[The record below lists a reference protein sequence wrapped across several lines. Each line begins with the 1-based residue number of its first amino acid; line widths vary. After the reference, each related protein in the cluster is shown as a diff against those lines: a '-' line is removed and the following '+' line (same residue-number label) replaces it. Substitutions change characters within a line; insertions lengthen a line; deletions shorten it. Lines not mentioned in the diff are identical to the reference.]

1 MTSSAAYFD
10 SDNFEIQ
17 WANATEEQ
25 MGRMVKR
32 ARYLAP
38 SIGIIP
44 ILAGFFSSH
53 ASVKNDAADNLEFL
67 IKKIKIFLSD
77 TKNPGSYAK
86 GMVESALVSARM
98 LNQIS
103 PETPSD
109 EIDFFL
115 RLLLEMGGKGPG
127 FAFKGLYKGVIP
139 LDSMEKTIDFVSE
152 TGRLAFVD
160 QYIQA
165 RPSVRL
171 KYGTAFKHM
180 LNNLGSRPA
189 VIEFYASLF
198 DRHQDADPF
207 LNNIKARLRN
217 PETIMETELVS
228 KKTAKRTLGLK
239 ALSMLLNRIPSN
251 LLLPCLNPEEKADIR
266 ITVYSIIENSSVG
279 VYSDL
284 FDPLLKLFPK
294 VRGDEALHAFKAMVA
309 TGKYP
314 LHRLMGKVHKIYP
327 SLIPVI
333 MDEISSLSKTSFF
346 FIQDIGLNKEQ
357 YETGLHLEINH
368 ACIFGMIKKRP
379 ERVVKILQREAGSKK
394 VFSIQMTGF
403 IKKIESILAT
413 EKKDIAS
420 DFLPIISDLSQG
432 KKFREEKR
440 LFQKRLK
447 NPTEKKLDLLKKN
460 RSPKSIDFEGN
471 TISSQNLSKKRFKS
485 SPLIFNG
492 SKIYDSNLSQACFSF
507 SFFKRCVLYK
517 VDMRDT
523 IFENVSFDHAYLI
536 NVDARGAVFHNCSFH
551 GTSIFNSNFNNAV
564 IKDAIFIE
572 AIISASFFEQT
583 DLSYSCFAYSN
594 LSGISFLTADINQ
607 VDFSGTRA
615 RFCRFPHSN
624 RMVKRTK
631 DIDYNARKFQLTFED
646 MPPIDGTIIGETI
659 IDETILR
666 KINLL
671 IFCEFAHYGELKF
684 LKQNK
689 LSLLTAYDI
698 FKTKQADLFSIIP
711 MLIHENIHLPG
722 LDPFSEQTPSGICDY
737 VPSLETRLICAAY
750 METQSL
756 IPEQNTPPVIQGL
769 FTIGSVGSIAQ
780 TAESDIDYW
789 VCIQESDL
797 SLSQIKLLEK
807 KLFLL
812 EKMGRDK
819 FNIQVNF
826 FIVDVTKAKNDDFG
840 DSTIES
846 SGSAQARLLKE
857 EFYRTMIYLAGK
869 IPLWAVL
876 PTAVSLNYYTSIGN
890 QISTHHPQD
899 RYVDLGDIHRIQ
911 AGEYFGASLWQ
922 MFKWLKSPFK
932 SVIKMALLEKYIFEY
947 GRELL
952 LCNQYKNEWMNSGA
966 YLKLAQNDS
975 YYFLLKHLVLFYKKI
990 EDPHSVNL
998 LLTCFFLKLGVSKK
1012 EEIEN
1017 TVFGLRKILL
1027 LKCMDKWGWDI
1038 NRVFGIGNSKAWPY
1052 KNIVRLSHTLEK
1064 YILQKYKQLKKEC
1077 VHNIREEALI
1087 SRQDQTVLEHKVKI
1101 EFSDQPMK
1109 VRKILLVS
1117 RGDRHFYGLH
1127 LKYIDTHS
1135 PNGEWVLLNRK
1146 PKAAID
1152 SEEPLIR
1159 AETIEEIGA
1168 WLIINGLYSK
1178 NTMIHL
1184 APNPCHVT
1192 FDEIKRLYETIH
1204 DFFHPLIKP
1213 SVSFDQLLVYPPK
1226 KAAFVSV
1233 NFYARKEL
1241 KKIMHYTVLY
1251 VNTWNEVF
1259 CSPSFTTQGFI
1270 SLEHVKR
1277 DLMFKLR
1284 TRELPLDTLFYF
1296 SKGVVT

>member
-1 MTSSAAYFD
+1 MTSSTAYFD

-17 WANATEEQ
+17 WINATEKQ
-25 MGRMVKR
+25 MTRIVKK
-32 ARYLAP
+32 ARYLEP
-38 SIGIIP
+38 SIGITP
-44 ILAGFFSSH
+44 ILAGFFSNH
-53 ASVKNDAADNLEFL
+53 ASIKNVAADNLEFL
-67 IKKIKIFLSD
+67 IKKIGILLSD
-77 TKNPGSYAK
+77 KKHSDNYAK
-86 GMVESALVSARM
+86 GMRESALVSARIISR
-98 LNQIS
+98 IS
-103 PETPSD
+103 PETPSGD
-109 EIDFFL
+109 IDFFL

-127 FAFKGLYKGVIP
+127 FAFKGLYKGIIQ
-139 LDSMEKTIDFVSE
+139 LNSMKNTISFVSE

-160 QYIQA
+160 QYLQA

-171 KYGTAFKHM
+171 KYGTGFKHM
-180 LNNLGSRPA
+180 LNNLGSRSA

-207 LNNIKARLRN
+207 LNNIKALLRN
-217 PETIMETELVS
+217 PDTIMETELVS
-228 KKTAKRTLGLK
+228 EETAKRILGLK

-251 LLLPCLNPEEKADIR
+251 LLLPCLNPKEKADIR
-266 ITVYSIIENSSVG
+266 ITIYSIIENSSMG

-284 FDPLLKLFPK
+284 FDSIVKLFPQSK
-294 VRGDEALHAFKAMVA
+294 GDEALQAFKAMVS

-314 LHRLMGKVHKIYP
+314 LYKLMEIVNKLYP
-327 SLIPVI
+327 SFIPVI

-346 FIQDIGLNKEQ
+346 FIQDIAQNKEQ
-357 YETGLHLEINH
+357 YKKGLHLEINH

-379 ERVVKILQREAGSKK
+379 ERVVEIFQRGALGSAG
-394 VFSIQMTGF
+394 VFRTEVIGF
-403 IKKIESILAT
+403 IKKIKSILAN

-420 DFLPIISDLSQG
+420 DFLPVISDLSHD
-432 KKFREEKR
+432 KKIKEEKG
-440 LFQKRLK
+440 LFWKRLK
-447 NPTEKKLDLLKKN
+447 NPIKKKLELLKKN
-460 RSPKSIDFEGN
+460 SSSKSIDFEGN
-471 TISSQNLSKKRFKS
+471 TISSQNLSGKSFKS
-485 SPLIFNG
+485 YPIIFNK
-492 SKIYDSNLSQACFSF
+492 SKIQNSNLSLSCFSF
-507 SFFKRCVLYK
+507 SFFKGCVLYN
-517 VDMRDT
+517 VDMGQT
-523 IFENVSFDHAYLI
+523 IFKNVSFDNAFLI
-536 NVDARGAVFHNCSFH
+536 NVDARGAVFQNCSFH
-551 GTSIFNSNFNNAV
+551 GTSIYNSSFNNAQ

-572 AIISASFFEQT
+572 AVISTSFFENT
-583 DLSYSCFAYSN
+583 DLSYSCFAYSKI
-594 LSGISFLTADINQ
+594 SKVSFLTANINQ
-607 VDFSGTRA
+607 VDFSGTIA

-624 RMVKRTK
+624 RIITRTEG
-631 DIDYNARKFQLTFED
+631 IDYNARKFQLAFED
-646 MPPIDGTIIGETI
+646 IPP
-659 IDETILR
+659 IDETILWE
-666 KINLL
+666 INLL

-698 FKTKQADLFSIIP
+698 FKTKHAELFIIIP
-711 MLIHENIHLPG
+711 MLIHENIHFPG
-722 LDPFSEQTPSGICDY
+722 LDPFPEQTPCGICDY
-737 VPSLETRLICAAY
+737 VPSLETQLVCAAY
-750 METQSL
+750 MDSANL
-756 IPEQNTPPVIQGL
+756 ILGQNPTPAIQGL

-780 TAESDIDYW
+780 TSESDIDYW
-789 VCIQESDL
+789 VCIQESAL
-797 SLSQIKLLEK
+797 APSQIKLLEK

-812 EKMGRDK
+812 EKMVRDK
-819 FNIQVNF
+819 FNIQVTF
-826 FIVDVTKAKNDDFG
+826 FIVDITKAKNNDFG

-869 IPLWAVL
+869 IPLWSVL
-876 PTAVSLNYYTSIGN
+876 PTDISLNYYTSIGSK
-890 QISTHHPQD
+890 ISTNDPQD

-947 GRELL
+947 DQNLL

-966 YLKLAQNDS
+966 YLKPAQNDS
-975 YYFLLKHLVLFYKKI
+975 YYFLLKHLVRFYEKI

-1012 EEIEN
+1012 DQIEN

-1027 LKCMDKWGWDI
+1027 LKCMDKWQWDI
-1038 NRVFGIGNSKAWPY
+1038 NRVFETGNSKKWPY
-1052 KNIVRLSHTLEK
+1052 KNIVILSHTLEK
-1064 YILQKYKQLKKEC
+1064 FILQKYKKVKNEC
-1077 VHNIREEALI
+1077 EHNREDALI
-1087 SRQDQTVLEHKVKI
+1087 SHQDQTVLEHKVKI

-1135 PNGEWVLLNRK
+1135 PNGEWVLLNKR
-1146 PKAAID
+1146 PKAALD

-1159 AETIEEIGA
+1159 AKTIEEIGA
-1168 WLIINGLYSK
+1168 WLIVNGLYSK
-1178 NTMIHL
+1178 NTIINL

-1192 FDEIKRLYETIH
+1192 FDEIKNLYKNIH

-1213 SVSFDQLLVYPPK
+1213 SVGFDQLLVYPPK

-1233 NFYARKEL
+1233 NFYAQKEQ

-1251 VNTWNEVF
+1251 VNAWNEVF

-1270 SLEHVKR
+1270 SLGHVKR

-1284 TRELPLDTLFYF
+1284 TRELPLNTLFYF
-1296 SKGVVT
+1296 SKGVVK